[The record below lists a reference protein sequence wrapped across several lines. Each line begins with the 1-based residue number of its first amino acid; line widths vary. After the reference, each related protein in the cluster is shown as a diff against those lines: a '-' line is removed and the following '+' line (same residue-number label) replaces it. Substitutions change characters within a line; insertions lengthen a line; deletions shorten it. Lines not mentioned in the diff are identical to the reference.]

1 MPDIVKIPAW
11 VSPPLRKFALAAVVL
26 LLGFCLPLWGLLRFA
41 IADTLYSYIPLIPVV
56 SLYLATQRVKKLPA
70 VNVAPAWIPAAVFF
84 AAGVGSVA
92 WYWIV
97 PPTEVLDRFA
107 VAMLGFLL
115 FLTGASFWILG
126 ARLMRMLAFPFALL
140 IFMIPIPVF
149 IRDGLDN
156 WLQHG
161 SVVAASWMLDWAGT
175 PMLRRGLVIQLPG
188 ISLQVAPECSGI
200 HSTLVLLITSIIAGQ
215 LLLRRPWKRA
225 VLCLVVIPL
234 AVIRNG
240 FRVFVIGELC
250 VHISPEMI
258 HSPIHHRGGPLFFVL
273 SLVPFFL
280 LLYFLQRNERPRIS
294 CQPIPAKK

>member
-1 MPDIVKIPAW
+1 
-11 VSPPLRKFALAAVVL
+11 
-26 LLGFCLPLWGLLRFA
+26 
-41 IADTLYSYIPLIPVV
+41 
-56 SLYLATQRVKKLPA
+56 
-70 VNVAPAWIPAAVFF
+70 
-84 AAGVGSVA
+84 
-92 WYWIV
+92 
-97 PPTEVLDRFA
+97 
-107 VAMLGFLL
+107 
-115 FLTGASFWILG
+115 
-126 ARLMRMLAFPFALL
+126 
-140 IFMIPIPVF
+140 
-149 IRDGLDN
+149 
-156 WLQHG
+156 
-161 SVVAASWMLDWAGT
+161 
-175 PMLRRGLVIQLPG
+175 MLRRGLVIQLPG